1 MILSSFTF
9 SVEYSHA
16 LLFENTLNTEV
27 LPFLNSLE
35 EVNASKLY
43 KLITDI
49 ETGGQNI
56 SLQLFLDNLDSH
68 KTLESNHKTKILDI
82 LDAKYAG
89 KYVYFQSL
97 LEEI

>member
-9 SVEYSHA
+9 SIEYSHA
-16 LLFENTLNTEV
+16 LLFENSLNTEIV
-27 LPFLNSLE
+27 PFLNSLE
-35 EVNASKLY
+35 EVKSLKLY

-49 ETGGQNI
+49 ETGGQNL
-56 SLQLFLDNLDSH
+56 SLQIFLENMDKH
-68 KTLESNHKTKILDI
+68 KSIEANHKAKILSI
-82 LDAKYAG
+82 LDAKFAG